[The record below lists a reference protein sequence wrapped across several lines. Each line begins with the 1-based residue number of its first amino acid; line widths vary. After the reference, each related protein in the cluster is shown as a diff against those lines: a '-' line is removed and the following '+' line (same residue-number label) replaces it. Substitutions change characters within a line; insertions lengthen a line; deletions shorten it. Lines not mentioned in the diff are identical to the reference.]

1 RMYYWIF
8 VGFLALCV
16 YCMLRWRNSRTG
28 RAWVAIR
35 DDELAARAMGVNTFK
50 YRLLAFSVSAV
61 MAGIVGMINA
71 AQIFN
76 AFPSPNFD
84 VQTTVVVFIMV
95 ILGGLGSLPGAI
107 LGAIAFTVP
116 PFVLQQFVFYK
127 YLIISVVGPNGAG
140 KTTVFNLISG
150 VLRPTAGSIQL
161 HGRELVGEPA
171 HRVTH
176 HGVARTFQNI
186 RVFPQLTVRENILLG
201 THHWTRSGILGSVT
215 FWPGTIRAERAAQA
229 EVDTAI
235 TLFRERLEPRLEDPA
250 FTLSYANRR
259 RTEIARALAARPKL
273 LLLDEPAAGMNPYE
287 RIEMAGLIRAMRDSG
302 LTIFLIEHHMPL
314 VMEISDRVIVMDHGV
329 KIAEGLPK
337 EVRSNPRV
345 VEAYLG
351 RRAATA

>member
-1 RMYYWIF
+1 
-8 VGFLALCV
+8 VE
-16 YCMLRWRNSRTG
+16 N
-28 RAWVAIR
+28 
-35 DDELAARAMGVNTFK
+35 
-50 YRLLAFSVSAV
+50 VSE
-61 MAGIVGMINA
+61 
-71 AQIFN
+71 
-76 AFPSPNFD
+76 PSPVLQIRGLTRRFGGLTAVDHFD
-84 VQTTVVVFIMV
+84 VEVNEGEIV
-95 ILGGLGSLPGAI
+95 SL
-107 LGAIAFTVP
+107 
-116 PFVLQQFVFYK
+116 
-127 YLIISVVGPNGAG
+127 VGPNGAG

-150 VLRPTAGSIQL
+150 VLRPTDGSVRL
-161 HGRELVGEPA
+161 RGRELVGEPA
-171 HRVTH
+171 HRITR

-201 THHWTRSGILGSVT
+201 THHWTRSGMLGSVT

-235 TLFRERLEPRLEDPA
+235 ALFRERLEPRLDDPA

-287 RIEMAGLIRAMRDSG
+287 RIEIAGLIRSMRERG

-314 VMEISDRVIVMDHGV
+314 VMEISDRVVVMDHGV

-337 EVRSNPRV
+337 EVHSNPRV

-351 RRAATA
+351 RRAASA

>member
-1 RMYYWIF
+1 VETVIPGAA
-8 VGFLALCV
+8 VLE
-16 YCMLRWRNSRTG
+16 
-28 RAWVAIR
+28 IR
-35 DDELAARAMGVNTFK
+35 GLTRRF
-50 YRLLAFSVSAV
+50 
-61 MAGIVGMINA
+61 
-71 AQIFN
+71 
-76 AFPSPNFD
+76 
-84 VQTTVVVFIMV
+84 
-95 ILGGLGSLPGAI
+95 GGLTAVDGLDLDVNAGEIVSL
-107 LGAIAFTVP
+107 
-116 PFVLQQFVFYK
+116 
-127 YLIISVVGPNGAG
+127 VGPNGAG

-150 VLRPTAGSIQL
+150 VLRPTAGSVRL
-161 HGRELVGEPA
+161 LGRELVGLPA
-171 HRVTH
+171 HRITR
-176 HGVARTFQNI
+176 HGIARTFQNI

-201 THHWTRSGILGSVT
+201 THHWTRSGMLGSVT

-229 EVDTAI
+229 EVQTAI
-235 TLFRERLEPRLEDPA
+235 DLFRERLEARLEDPA

-287 RIEMAGLIRAMRDSG
+287 RIEMAGLIRAMRDRG
-302 LTIFLIEHHMPL
+302 LTILLIEHHMPL

>member
-1 RMYYWIF
+1 MSAGAAVLEIR
-8 VGFLALCV
+8 ALT
-16 YCMLRWRNSRTG
+16 RR
-28 RAWVAIR
+28 
-35 DDELAARAMGVNTFK
+35 F
-50 YRLLAFSVSAV
+50 
-61 MAGIVGMINA
+61 
-71 AQIFN
+71 
-76 AFPSPNFD
+76 
-84 VQTTVVVFIMV
+84 
-95 ILGGLGSLPGAI
+95 GGLTAVDGLDVTVNEGEIVSL
-107 LGAIAFTVP
+107 
-116 PFVLQQFVFYK
+116 
-127 YLIISVVGPNGAG
+127 VGPNGAG

-150 VLRPTAGSIQL
+150 VLRPTAGSVRL
-161 HGRELVGEPA
+161 LGRELVGQPA
-171 HRVTH
+171 HRITH

-201 THHWTRSGILGSVT
+201 THHWTRSGMLGVVT
-215 FWPGTIRAERAAQA
+215 FWPGTMRAERAAQA
-229 EVDTAI
+229 EVQTAI
-235 TLFRERLEPRLEDPA
+235 ELFRERLEARLEDPA

-287 RIEMAGLIRAMRDSG
+287 RIEMAGLIRSMRDRG

>member
-1 RMYYWIF
+1 MEN
-8 VGFLALCV
+8 VSEPAAVLQ
-16 YCMLRWRNSRTG
+16 
-28 RAWVAIR
+28 IR
-35 DDELAARAMGVNTFK
+35 GLTRRFGGLT
-50 YRLLAFSVSAV
+50 AV
-61 MAGIVGMINA
+61 DG
-71 AQIFN
+71 
-76 AFPSPNFD
+76 FD
-84 VQTTVVVFIMV
+84 VVVNDGEIV
-95 ILGGLGSLPGAI
+95 SL
-107 LGAIAFTVP
+107 
-116 PFVLQQFVFYK
+116 
-127 YLIISVVGPNGAG
+127 VGPNGAG

-150 VLRPTAGSIQL
+150 VLRPTAGSIRL

-171 HRVTH
+171 HRITH

-201 THHWTRSGILGSVT
+201 THHWTRSGMLGSVT
-215 FWPGTIRAERAAQA
+215 FWPGTIGAERAAQA

-235 TLFRERLEPRLEDPA
+235 ALFRERLEPRLEDPA
-250 FTLSYANRR
+250 FALSYANRR
-259 RTEIARALAARPKL
+259 RTEIARALAARPKV

-287 RIEMAGLIRAMRDSG
+287 RIEMAGLIRAMRDRG

-314 VMEISDRVIVMDHGV
+314 VMEISDRVVVMDHGV

>member
-1 RMYYWIF
+1 VEDLIQRPNVLQIQ
-8 VGFLALCV
+8 ALT
-16 YCMLRWRNSRTG
+16 RR
-28 RAWVAIR
+28 
-35 DDELAARAMGVNTFK
+35 F
-50 YRLLAFSVSAV
+50 
-61 MAGIVGMINA
+61 
-71 AQIFN
+71 
-76 AFPSPNFD
+76 
-84 VQTTVVVFIMV
+84 
-95 ILGGLGSLPGAI
+95 GGLTAVDGFDAVVNEGEIVSL
-107 LGAIAFTVP
+107 
-116 PFVLQQFVFYK
+116 
-127 YLIISVVGPNGAG
+127 VGPNGAG

-150 VLRPTAGSIQL
+150 VLRPTAGSIRL

-201 THHWTRSGILGSVT
+201 THHWTRSGMLGSVT
-215 FWPGTIRAERAAQA
+215 FWPGTVRAERAAQA

-235 TLFRERLEPRLEDPA
+235 ALFRERLEPRLEDPA

-287 RIEMAGLIRAMRDSG
+287 RIEMAGLIRAMRDGG

>member
-1 RMYYWIF
+1 MILRPSVLQIQ
-8 VGFLALCV
+8 ALT
-16 YCMLRWRNSRTG
+16 RR
-28 RAWVAIR
+28 
-35 DDELAARAMGVNTFK
+35 F
-50 YRLLAFSVSAV
+50 
-61 MAGIVGMINA
+61 
-71 AQIFN
+71 
-76 AFPSPNFD
+76 
-84 VQTTVVVFIMV
+84 
-95 ILGGLGSLPGAI
+95 GGLTAVDGFDAVVNEGEIVSL
-107 LGAIAFTVP
+107 
-116 PFVLQQFVFYK
+116 
-127 YLIISVVGPNGAG
+127 VGPNGAG

-287 RIEMAGLIRAMRDSG
+287 RIEMAGLIRAMRDHG